1 METGTETTLEA
12 ALDLLSLFDGK
23 HFGGS
28 NRAFLATKSGAF
40 FVVTTIFGEACFS
53 GVARIGSALRASEK
67 ERNEITR

>member
-1 METGTETTLEA
+1 METGTAMALEA

-40 FVVTTIFGEACFS
+40 FVVTTTFGEACFS
-53 GVARIGSALRASEK
+53 GVVRMGSAVRASEK
-67 ERNEITR
+67 ESIEITG